1 MNCFCTGQEVA
12 LLNLIWTLNL
22 YLTGTIAEF
31 WINMYDIERITK
43 IIEDIERYFK
53 DLDYLNIKSKEDL
66 KDRKNFYSL
75 SMILFSI
82 TNRTIDLGDEI
93 VSANKLG
100 MPSTYKDIFRLL
112 CRNNI
117 ISRDLERKL
126 STLVFYRNLLSH
138 EYYDLS
144 EKDVFD
150 VFIRISAVKEFLE
163 IVKTLLR
170 KNK

>member
-1 MNCFCTGQEVA
+1 
-12 LLNLIWTLNL
+12 
-22 YLTGTIAEF
+22 
-31 WINMYDIERITK
+31 MYDIERITK

-170 KNK
+170 KNKRL

>member
-1 MNCFCTGQEVA
+1 
-12 LLNLIWTLNL
+12 
-22 YLTGTIAEF
+22 
-31 WINMYDIERITK
+31 MYDIERITK